1 MDELKKVVSTNIAT
15 LRTNARLTQAELAEM
30 LDYSDKSISKWER
43 GESVPDIYV
52 LKHLSDIFDVSVDY
66 MLIPHSQTEKVQTKK
81 ETAKRNHLLIC
92 MISIIGIVLLTTV
105 AFTAIWAVTRDTPW
119 ILFVVSAPICFI
131 VLLVLNSVWFNKRNN
146 FYIISLLIWSFLA
159 ALYLSLWVAGI
170 GNFWLI
176 FVIGIPAQLVTFLC
190 FCFRS
195 NRKKK

>member
-1 MDELKKVVSTNIAT
+1 MDELKKIVATNIAT

-66 MLIPHSQTEKVQTKK
+66 MLLPHSQTEKVQTKK

-92 MISIIGIVLLTTV
+92 MIAIIGIFLLATV
-105 AFTAIWAVTRDTPW
+105 AFTAIWAVTRYMPW
-119 ILFVVSAPICFI
+119 IIFVDSAPICFI

-146 FYIISLLIWSFLA
+146 FFIISLLIWSLLA

-176 FVIGIPAQLVTFLC
+176 FVIGVPAQLVTFLC

-195 NRKKK
+195 SRKKK